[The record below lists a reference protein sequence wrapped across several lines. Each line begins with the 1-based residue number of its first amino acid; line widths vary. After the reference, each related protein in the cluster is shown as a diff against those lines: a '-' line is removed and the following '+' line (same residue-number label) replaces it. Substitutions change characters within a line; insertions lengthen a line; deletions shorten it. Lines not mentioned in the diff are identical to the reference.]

1 MVENYF
7 LSKNDIIPDGA
18 LVFIVAATT
27 GDGDAPQ
34 HALAFQ
40 DELKKAKQKGLK
52 PLKGLKYSV
61 FALGSSTY
69 EHFCAF
75 GKYCDKIFEEVGADR
90 IAPLVLGDEQKS
102 QTRAFQA
109 WALDA
114 IQNASSKYDMNL
126 SNSIKEAWPFTGAD
140 KRKSSRIHMD
150 PKARLQRANSIEPDH
165 LIKGSYLH

>member
-1 MVENYF
+1 M
-7 LSKNDIIPDGA
+7 A
-18 LVFIVAATT
+18 FIVAATT

-40 DELKKAKQKGLK
+40 DELKKAKKNGVK
-52 PLKGLKYSV
+52 PLKRLKYSV

-75 GKYCDKIFEEVGADR
+75 GKYCDRILEELGADR

-109 WALDA
+109 WALEA
-114 IQNASSKYDMNL
+114 IQNSSANYDINL
-126 SNSIKEAWPFTGAD
+126 SDSIQGAWPFTGE
-140 KRKSSRIHMD
+140 RKSSRFQMD
-150 PKARLQRANSIEPDH
+150 SKARLQRALTIEPDH
-165 LIKGSYLH
+165 LIKGSNLH

>member
-1 MVENYF
+1 M
-7 LSKNDIIPDGA
+7 A
-18 LVFIVAATT
+18 FIVAATT

-40 DELKKAKQKGLK
+40 DELKKAKKNGVK
-52 PLKGLKYSV
+52 PLTRLKYSV

-75 GKYCDKIFEEVGADR
+75 GKYCDRILEELGADR

-109 WALDA
+109 WALEA
-114 IQNASSKYDMNL
+114 IQNSSANYDINL
-126 SNSIKEAWPFTGAD
+126 SDSIQAAWPFTGE
-140 KRKSSRIHMD
+140 RKSSRIQMD
-150 PKARLQRANSIEPDH
+150 SKARLQRALSIEPDH
-165 LIKGSYLH
+165 LIKGSNLH